1 MVSVEIMLV
10 LLAVVSLPNLF
21 YRAEFNIPIL
31 LYAAAVWQKRVG
43 TCAHLI
49 ALSWAVELYRLI
61 YLVVTDEKDLEPQKQ
76 PFLMVSTILAFVLKV
91 TFSRSSAHLSF
102 I

>member
-1 MVSVEIMLV
+1 MLSVEIILV

-31 LYAAAVWQKRVG
+31 LFAAAVWQKRVS

-49 ALSWAVELYRLI
+49 VLSWAVELYRLI
-61 YLVVTDEKDLEPQKQ
+61 NLLVTDDKDL
-76 PFLMVSTILAFVLKV
+76 
-91 TFSRSSAHLSF
+91 
-102 I
+102 

>member
-1 MVSVEIMLV
+1 MLSVEIMLL

-31 LYAAAVWQKRVG
+31 LYAAAMWQKRVS

-49 ALSWAVELYRLI
+49 LLSWAVELYRLI
-61 YLVVTDEKDLEPQKQ
+61 YLLITNDKDL
-76 PFLMVSTILAFVLKV
+76 
-91 TFSRSSAHLSF
+91 
-102 I
+102 